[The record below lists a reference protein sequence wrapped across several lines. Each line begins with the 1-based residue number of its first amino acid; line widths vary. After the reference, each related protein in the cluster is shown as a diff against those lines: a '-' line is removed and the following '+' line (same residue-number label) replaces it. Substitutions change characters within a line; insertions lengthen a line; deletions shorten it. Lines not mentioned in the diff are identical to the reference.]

1 MTNFVL
7 NSAVSQN
14 QECDHLVDKKKSRKS
29 SKKDD
34 EYVEIVL
41 FKSDTCAF
49 CPRAEEVV
57 RETIDDFG
65 SGLFKLKII
74 NVSENPEA
82 AEEYG
87 IFALPTIMI
96 GGVSV
101 TGIPEPDMLMK
112 MVLGAKVMSKKR
124 VESK

>member
-1 MTNFVL
+1 M
-7 NSAVSQN
+7 A
-14 QECDHLVDKKKSRKS
+14 DKKKRKA
-29 SKKDD
+29 SKKKD
-34 EYVEIVL
+34 EKIEVVL

-57 RETIDDFG
+57 RETIEDFG
-65 SGLFKLKII
+65 SNVFTLKVI

-87 IFALPTIMI
+87 IFALPTVMI

-101 TGIPEPDMLMK
+101 TGIPEPEMLMK
-112 MVLGAKVMSKKR
+112 MVLGAGVITKKKDGSK
-124 VESK
+124 

>member
-1 MTNFVL
+1 M
-7 NSAVSQN
+7 
-14 QECDHLVDKKKSRKS
+14 VDKKKSRKS
-29 SKKDD
+29 SIKADD
-34 EYVEIVL
+34 LIEIVL

-57 RETIDDFG
+57 RETIEDFG
-65 SGLFKLKII
+65 SAIFNLRIV

-87 IFALPTIMI
+87 IFALPTVMI

-112 MVLGAKVMSKKR
+112 MVLGAGVKIKKKGVSK
-124 VESK
+124 